1 MKEGLV
7 MFKRT
12 VIESGGTEGPCRL
25 TPRRL
30 PLVRLALGT
39 GCLLLGPL
47 VLTVLPPLFQL
58 KVYKF
63 PHHPGLCEADSS
75 QAGHP
80 TGRKKGANCPP
91 TFRTKVQ
98 IKIKNAIKITPTVK
112 PTCGQAKE
120 QFSKSFPVTD
130 IFFVVVVKH

>member
-1 MKEGLV
+1 MASE
-7 MFKRT
+7 
-12 VIESGGTEGPCRL
+12 GTEGPSGL

-39 GCLLLGPL
+39 GGLLLGPL
-47 VLTVLPPLFQL
+47 DLTVLPPLFQL

-80 TGRKKGANCPP
+80 MERKIGAKCRPM
-91 TFRTKVQ
+91 FGTKVT
-98 IKIKNAIKITPTVK
+98 IKKRIK
-112 PTCGQAKE
+112 
-120 QFSKSFPVTD
+120 
-130 IFFVVVVKH
+130 

>member
-1 MKEGLV
+1 MPKLNIGDRKLST
-7 MFKRT
+7 T
-12 VIESGGTEGPCRL
+12 VSGGTEGPSGL

-39 GCLLLGPL
+39 GGLLLEPL
-47 VLTVLPPLFQL
+47 VLTVLPPLFEL

-80 TGRKKGANCPP
+80 TERKKK
-91 TFRTKVQ
+91 KVHPCLEHKLQ
-98 IKIKNAIKITPTVK
+98 LK
-112 PTCGQAKE
+112 
-120 QFSKSFPVTD
+120 
-130 IFFVVVVKH
+130 